1 MTYKTLKIILVTA
14 YIFFLTGCTNNHVDL
29 RTDKIPS
36 SSSVKKI
43 LYAQFA
49 EWESVKYRFGGLSRD
64 GIDCSGFVYLTYL
77 DNFSIQLPRTT
88 EQQLQRG
95 LKVNTQADL
104 KAGDLV
110 FFKTGIRQR
119 HVGIYLEKR
128 KFLHVSTKKG
138 VIISHLDN
146 PYWKKRYWSA
156 IRVLNS

>member
-14 YIFFLTGCTNNHVDL
+14 YIFFLTGCANNHVGVG
-29 RTDKIPS
+29 TDKIFS
-36 SSSVKKI
+36 SSSVKQI
-43 LYAQFA
+43 LYAQFS
-49 EWESVKYRFGGLSRD
+49 EWESVKYRLGGLSRD
-64 GIDCSGFVYLTYL
+64 GIDCSGFVYLTYR

-95 LKVNTQADL
+95 VKVNTQADL

-110 FFKTGIRQR
+110 FFKTGIWQR

>member
-1 MTYKTLKIILVTA
+1 VTYKTLKIILVTA
-14 YIFFLTGCTNNHVDL
+14 YIFFLTGCANNHVGVG
-29 RTDKIPS
+29 TDKIFS
-36 SSSVKKI
+36 SSSVKQI
-43 LYAQFA
+43 LYAQFS
-49 EWESVKYRFGGLSRD
+49 EWESVKYRLGGLSRD
-64 GIDCSGFVYLTYL
+64 GIDCSGFVYLTYR

-95 LKVNTQADL
+95 VKVNTQADL

-110 FFKTGIRQR
+110 FFKTGIWQR

>member
-1 MTYKTLKIILVTA
+1 M
-14 YIFFLTGCTNNHVDL
+14 G
-29 RTDKIPS
+29 TDKIFS
-36 SSSVKKI
+36 SSSVKQI
-43 LYAQFA
+43 LYAQFS
-49 EWESVKYRFGGLSRD
+49 EWESVKYRLGGLSRD
-64 GIDCSGFVYLTYL
+64 GIDCSGFVYLTYR

-95 LKVNTQADL
+95 VKVNTQADL

-110 FFKTGIRQR
+110 FFKTGIWQR

>member
-1 MTYKTLKIILVTA
+1 MA
-14 YIFFLTGCTNNHVDL
+14 YLGTVLIV
-29 RTDKIPS
+29 
-36 SSSVKKI
+36 
-43 LYAQFA
+43 
-49 EWESVKYRFGGLSRD
+49 
-64 GIDCSGFVYLTYL
+64 GFVYLTYR

-95 LKVNTQADL
+95 VKVNTQADL

-110 FFKTGIRQR
+110 FFKTGIWQR

>member
-1 MTYKTLKIILVTA
+1 V
-14 YIFFLTGCTNNHVDL
+14 G
-29 RTDKIPS
+29 TDKIFS
-36 SSSVKKI
+36 SSSVKQI
-43 LYAQFA
+43 LYAQFS
-49 EWESVKYRFGGLSRD
+49 EWESVKYRLGGLSRD
-64 GIDCSGFVYLTYL
+64 GIDCSGFVYLTYR

-95 LKVNTQADL
+95 VKVNTQADL

-110 FFKTGIRQR
+110 FFKTGIWQR